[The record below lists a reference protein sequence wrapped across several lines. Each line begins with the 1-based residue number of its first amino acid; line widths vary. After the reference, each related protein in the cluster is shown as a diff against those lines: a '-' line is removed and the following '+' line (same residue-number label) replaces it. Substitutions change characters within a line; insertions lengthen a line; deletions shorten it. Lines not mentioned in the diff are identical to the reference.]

1 MNYLSNK
8 NARDTYLVMLS
19 GVRKGVPR
27 ILRPYINITRLV
39 GMRYEYIE
47 DYKDFM
53 PTINTFSYSPDFVH
67 FLVILAS
74 VRRDYNVL
82 NMYLDKFQNKAVQS
96 KQLFETK
103 EGIDILVESRVPSF
117 DLNLTIFK
125 KLLIAVNSLHSEEG
139 NFWYIN
145 SFILYLTNKNKT
157 QEYNQ
162 DLVKL
167 IQDGSITNKDLYA
180 LRDINPNLA
189 EFYLKNYDSI
199 KRHSYFSLSRRLEK
213 VKDNI
218 DD

>member
-53 PTINTFSYSPDFVH
+53 PTINTFSYSPDFVN

-74 VRRDYNVL
+74 VKRDYNVL

-96 KQLFETK
+96 KQIEL
-103 EGIDILVESRVPSF
+103 LVESRVPSF
-117 DLNLTIFK
+117 DFNLTIFK

-167 IQDGSITNKDLYA
+167 IQDGAITNKDLYA
-180 LRDINPNLA
+180 LKDINPNLA
-189 EFYLKNYDSI
+189 EFYLKDYDFI
-199 KRHSYFSLSRRLEK
+199 KRHSYFSLLRKLEK
-213 VKDNI
+213 IIDNTEN
-218 DD
+218 

>member
-47 DYKDFM
+47 DYKEFM

-74 VRRDYNVL
+74 IKRDYNVL
-82 NMYLDKFQNKAVQS
+82 NMYLDKFQNKAVQI
-96 KQLFETK
+96 KQIEL
-103 EGIDILVESRVPSF
+103 LVESRVPSF
-117 DLNLTIFK
+117 DFNLTIFK

-145 SFILYLTNKNKT
+145 SFVLYLTNKNKT

-167 IQDGSITNKDLYA
+167 IQDGSITDKDLYT
-180 LRDINPNLA
+180 LKDINPFLA
-189 EFYLKNYDSI
+189 EFYLKDYDFI
-199 KRHSYFSLSRRLEK
+199 KRHSYFSLSRKLEK
-213 VKDNI
+213 LKDTKI
-218 DD
+218 V

>member
-53 PTINTFSYSPDFVH
+53 PTINTFSYSPDFVN

-74 VRRDYNVL
+74 VKRDYNVL
-82 NMYLDKFQNKAVQS
+82 NMYLDKFQNKAVQI
-96 KQLFETK
+96 KQIEL
-103 EGIDILVESRVPSF
+103 LVESRVPSF
-117 DLNLTIFK
+117 DFNLTIFK

-167 IQDGSITNKDLYA
+167 IQDGAITNKDLYA
-180 LRDINPNLA
+180 LKDINPNLA
-189 EFYLKNYDSI
+189 EFYLKDYDFI
-199 KRHSYFSLSRRLEK
+199 KRHSYFSLLRKLEK
-213 VKDNI
+213 IIDNTEN
-218 DD
+218 